1 MRHYIYFL
9 SLLLLMAGCQSN
21 KKHKETIL
29 DNNEE
34 TWTDEYTSDSQDAVW
49 YNVQSDTIRCADG
62 TVIYWHEQV
71 QSSPFHRLTEMY
83 RPANRLMAQ
92 TALQYGRATD
102 QILLYANRYPWITSL
117 YIDENYRGRNY
128 GQLLMNHVIHR
139 AQLLGYQTIYL
150 AAGKTDYYRRQG
162 WYELEQYL
170 HQKANKVYYKNL
182 IEQR

>member
-1 MRHYIYFL
+1 MLQVVNIKQSPIGIHQAIKYIQKVIDNQTQMSQFSDL
-9 SLLLLMAGCQSN
+9 SLAGDSLNDFYLLVNDENIIGCCGLVKN
-21 KKHKETIL
+21 
-29 DNNEE
+29 D
-34 TWTDEYTSDSQDAVW
+34 V
-49 YNVQSDTIRCADG
+49 
-62 TVIYWHEQV
+62 
-71 QSSPFHRLTEMY
+71 LT
-83 RPANRLMAQ
+83 Q
-92 TALQYGRATD
+92 
-102 QILLYANRYPWITSL
+102 ANRYPWITSL

-150 AAGKTDYYRRQG
+150 AAGKADYYRRQG